1 MPAGFDKCRRGG
13 GRVRTVSGPELGLAQ
28 DEYMHVCFDK
38 HGMHRGYVK
47 KKNAANAVKEH
58 AERRERKG

>member
-1 MPAGFDKCRRGG
+1 
-13 GRVRTVSGPELGLAQ
+13 VRTVSGPELGLAQ